1 MPTRMNDAEAV
12 MWALE
17 SDPLLRSDF
26 MNLTILDRPPD
37 AALLRRRVERTLDAY
52 PVLRQRV
59 EGAPLRLAPPDWV
72 DDPDFSLDYHLRR
85 VAVPPPGTRRQLLD
99 LAGLMATVPLDPA
112 RPLWEMTV
120 VEGLEDGRAALVQR
134 IHHAVTDGVGGVK
147 LLGRLFHAH
156 PEPPPESA
164 SAPQP
169 EPPAA
174 PKAPDPLIW
183 RHPEIFSPADAL
195 DPGGPMR
202 DWLDGPPPDMGGI
215 GIERLAA
222 PVESVRRALAYR
234 LGQGLTAARRG
245 LELAAHLSGDPEERR
260 ELTSRARRTAQSLA
274 DQVLISGG
282 ALSPLM
288 LSRSLVR
295 HFETYKI
302 DLEEVRRVSRRLG
315 AGRNAVFV
323 AGVTGAMYAYHEGM
337 GSPCD
342 SLRVLVP
349 VSLRGGTGPV
359 GGNHFAPAR
368 TLVPLGPKEP
378 AERLARVAQ
387 VLQRVA
393 AEPGIPL
400 ADALAGVIS
409 LLPPALLLPAFRA
422 QARTVDFAASIVPGW
437 RTPRFL
443 AGAAVE
449 ASYPMGPRMGCAV
462 NFTLLTCADHLDLGI
477 NIDPSAITDPGAFM
491 DCLVES
497 FDQLLDAAG

>member
-1 MPTRMNDAEAV
+1 MATRMNDAEAI

-26 MNLTILDRPPD
+26 MNMTILDRPPD
-37 AALLRRRVERTLDAY
+37 GERLRRQVERTLDAY

-59 EGAPLRLAPPDWV
+59 EGAPMRLAPPDWV
-72 DDPDFSLDYHLRR
+72 DDSDFSLDYHLRR
-85 VAVPPPGTRRQLLD
+85 VALPAPGTPRQLLD
-99 LAGLMATVPLDPA
+99 LAGVMAAVPLDPA
-112 RPLWEMTV
+112 RPLWELTV
-120 VEGLEDGRAALVQR
+120 VEGLEDGRSALLQR

-147 LLGRLFHAH
+147 LLGNLFDTR
-156 PEPPPESA
+156 PEAEPTPPP
-164 SAPQP
+164 
-169 EPPAA
+169 PPP
-174 PKAPDPLIW
+174 PKDPNPLVW
-183 RHPEIFSPADAL
+183 RHPEIFSPADAEGL
-195 DPGGPMR
+195 AGGPLQAWR
-202 DWLDGPPPDMGGI
+202 DGPPPDMAGI

-222 PVESVRRALAYR
+222 PVDSLRRALAYR
-234 LGQGLTAARRG
+234 LGQGVTAARRG
-245 LELAAHLSGDPEERR
+245 LELAAQFSADPDERK
-260 ELTSRARRTAQSLA
+260 ELANRARRAAQSLA
-274 DQVLISGG
+274 DQVLVSGG

-295 HFETYKI
+295 RFETHSL
-302 DLEEVRRVSRRLG
+302 DLEDVRRVTRRLG

-323 AGVTGAMYAYHEGM
+323 AGVTGAMFAYHERM

-342 SLRVLVP
+342 ELRVLVP

-368 TLVPLGPKEP
+368 TRVPLGPKDP
-378 AERLARVAQ
+378 AQRLVGVSQ
-387 VLQRVA
+387 VLQRLT
-393 AEPGIPL
+393 AEPGISL

-443 AGAAVE
+443 AGATVE
-449 ASYPMGPRMGCAV
+449 ASYPMGPRMGCAA

-477 NIDPSAITDPGAFM
+477 NIDPSAITDPRGFM
-491 DCLVES
+491 DCLRES
-497 FDQLLDAAG
+497 FHLLLDAAG